1 MKTYAIVIKDSEI
14 SEFGF
19 NKLKSSS
26 IKVKNNFEVNR
37 FDAVVPKD
45 VDKLLSTYGIK
56 WNYPWTGEIVDFATG
71 LVKRA
76 YVTANP
82 KARIACALS
91 HYTLWQKASMLDEPI
106 LIMEHDAYFQN
117 KIDFDPAECKG
128 NIIGINNPLG
138 CTRKANLYYESIISK
153 QNKFQLAPYIDDQ
166 KIPQGLAG
174 NSSYIINRKGAL
186 DLLTLV
192 NEYGLWPND
201 ALMCRQLLQGLYV
214 TRKFYTH
221 VQNLKSTTTL

>member
-1 MKTYAIVIKDSEI
+1 MKTYAIVIKDSEV
-14 SEFGF
+14 SEFGY
-19 NKLKSSS
+19 NNLLASSQ
-26 IKVKNNFEVNR
+26 KVKNDFEVNR

-45 VDKLLSTYGIK
+45 VDKLLMTYGLK
-56 WNYPWTGEIVDFATG
+56 WNYPWTGETVDFATG

-91 HYTLWQKASMLDEPI
+91 HYTLWQKASMMDEPI

-117 KIDFDPAECKG
+117 KIDFDPTECKG

-138 CTRKANLYYESIISK
+138 CTRRANLYYESIISK
-153 QNKFQLAPYIDDQ
+153 QNKFQLVPYIDDQ

-174 NSSYIINRKGAL
+174 NSSYIINRKGAN
-186 DLLTLV
+186 DLLKLV

-201 ALMCRQLLQGLYV
+201 ALMCRQLVQGLYV

-221 VQNLKSTTTL
+221 IQNLKSTTTL